1 MRRGT
6 DRDRTCLS
14 TTRAGSKSLN
24 LPPERFQHRV
34 QTKPQDRTKLFNWEL
49 SYPNGNLSQTLS
61 GKRKEFLRH
70 TCEPVLCTCSSLMV
84 QCHQSV
90 KSLHGTLGL
99 LFIKH
104 RKRQV
109 PSEFCLVSRNLAV
122 ADRFS
127 LGASPLEH
135 QTEMPTKI
143 SRQSDCHTGHLGCER
158 AHIAPNTTQIPR
170 KFFTGS
176 ETRPTKKTPQ
186 QP

>member
-122 ADRFS
+122 GFFVA
-127 LGASPLEH
+127 LGTPNGDAY
-135 QTEMPTKI
+135 QN
-143 SRQSDCHTGHLGCER
+143 
-158 AHIAPNTTQIPR
+158 IAPV
-170 KFFTGS
+170 
-176 ETRPTKKTPQ
+176 
-186 QP
+186 